1 MSIRNW
7 ISYWLLRH
15 TVEND
20 EEVKDS
26 LKSLHKAAFNM
37 DKKIENWKK
46 INAKYLK
53 DEGDDK

>member
-1 MSIRNW
+1 MSFRNW
-7 ISYWLLRH
+7 ISYLLMRN

-26 LKSLHKAAFNM
+26 LKSLHKAAFKM
-37 DKKIENWKK
+37 DQKIEDWKK

-53 DEGDDK
+53 DRGDGE